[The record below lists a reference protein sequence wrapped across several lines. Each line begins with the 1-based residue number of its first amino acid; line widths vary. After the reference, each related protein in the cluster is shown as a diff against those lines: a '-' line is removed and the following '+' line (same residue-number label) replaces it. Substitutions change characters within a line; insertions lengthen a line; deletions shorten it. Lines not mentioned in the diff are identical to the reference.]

1 MPPDTRRSGPEIA
14 TPQAASSES
23 RFTAVDPHTVTQAA
37 LTYAALGWPVFPC
50 HTTTPVGCS
59 CGDADCDHPGKHP
72 RTLRGKDDA
81 TTDPSIIRA
90 WWKRWPTA
98 NLAIRTGAPAVD
110 VLDVDVREEGNG
122 WPAFNRLVRA
132 GMLTGAIRLVRTRSG
147 GLHVYY
153 PGTDQGCRSLR
164 GLWIDFKATGGYVL
178 APPSVVE
185 GKPYELLEAR
195 PGGRAL
201 DFGKVER
208 IVRPPTLK
216 LSAGAKFSRSGGVG
230 ALARWLEGQQRGNRN
245 NALYWAA
252 LRAAENGCT
261 DADFEHLVQ
270 AAVAIDLTRTA
281 AEKTVASARRR
292 IGASA

>member
-1 MPPDTRRSGPEIA
+1 MSPPTRRTGPREGRSNVEVA
-14 TPQAASSES
+14 TADTQM
-23 RFTAVDPHTVTQAA
+23 VVQAA
-37 LTYAALGWPVFPC
+37 LGYAELGWPVFPC
-50 HTTTPVGCS
+50 HWTTQTGCS
-59 CGDADCDHPGKHP
+59 CGAGNCDHPGKHP
-72 RTLRGKDDA
+72 LAGAVPHGKDDA
-81 TTDPSIIRA
+81 TTDPVVISR

-98 NLAIRTGAPAVD
+98 NVAIRTGVPAVD
-110 VLDVDVREEGNG
+110 VLDVDVRKEGNG
-122 WPAFNRLVRA
+122 WPAFNRLIRA
-132 GMLTGAIRLVRTRSG
+132 GLLTGAMRLVRTRSG

-185 GKPYELLEAR
+185 GKTYELLEAR
-195 PGGRAL
+195 PAGRAL

-208 IVRPPTLK
+208 ILRPPTLK
-216 LSAGAKFSRSGGVG
+216 LSAGARFSRSGGIG
-230 ALARWLEGQQRGNRN
+230 PLARWLEGQQKGNRN

-252 LRAAENGCT
+252 LRAAESGCT

-270 AAVAIDLTRTA
+270 AAVAIDLSRTA
-281 AEKTVASARRR
+281 AEKTVASARRK